1 VLLFFVLRRLAVPG
15 ALLAAA
21 VFGLHPV
28 MVESVAWITERKNVL
43 SLFCYLAALLCYLRF
58 ERLDTADRD
67 TADPNATAPPGP
79 RPWKYHALALVLFA
93 CALLSK
99 TVTCSMPA
107 VVLLLI
113 YWKRG
118 RIRWPEL
125 WPTLPLFAVAVPLAL
140 YTAHLE
146 EVRVGAV
153 GPEWDLSLAERVL
166 VAGRALWF
174 YAHKLVWPGELV
186 FIYERWQLDAGATWQ
201 WVFPV
206 GVVVALVGLFLR
218 RHRIGRGPVV
228 AACIFCGTLT
238 PALGFFSVYPMRY
251 SFVADHFQYHA
262 SIALI
267 ALLTAAL
274 VGVFPRPGESLH
286 LARKAHKLGLSVA
299 VLVLA
304 ILGARTAWQC
314 RIYKD
319 LETLYGSILAS
330 EPDSWFAHN
339 NLAAVYVLQDK
350 IDDGLRHLRR
360 AKEINPYIAANP
372 GDETGPQIS
381 PEAFAYYQ
389 VGSILAKS
397 IGWSTEVLPDVE
409 KQRRLGAAIA
419 HFEKALE
426 IKKDYRSAWA
436 NMAAAKANCG
446 DLAAAERDFQQALE
460 LDPQDTLCLMGMV
473 NLHLTMELRLLQQG
487 RTELALSH
495 CESAKSFTQRA
506 LEAEP
511 DNRRVRGELVKMH
524 ARMGDILFA
533 RGLRRHADLH
543 LTEARRMQRAGPD
556 R

>member
-1 VLLFFVLRRLAVPG
+1 YTPAIFQGGFIWDDDDYVQKNEVLRTGEGLALIWTEPMSIPQWYPLVHTTFWVEFQWWGLNPLGYHLTNVLIHIASTVLLFFVLRRLAVPG

-166 VAGRALWF
+166 VAGRAIWF

-274 VGVFPRPGESLH
+274 VGVFPPPGESLH
-286 LARKAHKLGLSVA
+286 LARKAHKPGWSVA

-304 ILGARTAWQC
+304 GSPTTTWRRSTCCRTRSTTGCDTCAGPRRSTPTSPPTPVMRPDRRSPPRPSPTTRSVASWRRASAGLPRFCPMSRSSAAWVLRLPTSRRLSRSRRTTARPGPTWRPPKRTAAIWLP
-314 RIYKD
+314 RSV
-319 LETLYGSILAS
+319 TFSRRS
-330 EPDSWFAHN
+330 SW
-339 NLAAVYVLQDK
+339 
-350 IDDGLRHLRR
+350 IRR
-360 AKEINPYIAANP
+360 TPCA
-372 GDETGPQIS
+372 
-381 PEAFAYYQ
+381 
-389 VGSILAKS
+389 
-397 IGWSTEVLPDVE
+397 
-409 KQRRLGAAIA
+409 
-419 HFEKALE
+419 
-426 IKKDYRSAWA
+426 
-436 NMAAAKANCG
+436 
-446 DLAAAERDFQQALE
+446 
-460 LDPQDTLCLMGMV
+460 
-473 NLHLTMELRLLQQG
+473 
-487 RTELALSH
+487 
-495 CESAKSFTQRA
+495 
-506 LEAEP
+506 
-511 DNRRVRGELVKMH
+511 
-524 ARMGDILFA
+524 
-533 RGLRRHADLH
+533 
-543 LTEARRMQRAGPD
+543 
-556 R
+556 